1 MDGGLGQPVGGGAF
15 MSLELELLEE
25 VSREDRPEVTK
36 RSLGYLEAI
45 NRGAK
50 TWVTTW
56 VEVTLRE

>member
-1 MDGGLGQPVGGGAF
+1 
-15 MSLELELLEE
+15 MSLELKLLEE

-36 RSLGYLEAI
+36 RSLGCLEAI

-50 TWVTTW
+50 IWVTTW